1 MNAVVDRALVLRNSL
16 VPDLLM
22 ECFRDGD
29 CFRDKGENGKEGY
42 ERVGVVN
49 IDEWTL
55 GGI

>member
-1 MNAVVDRALVLRNSL
+1 M
-16 VPDLLM
+16 PDLLM